1 MDKDERIMDTSDISK
16 LTETITPVIQHS
28 EEVIQ
33 RTGPSTTALPMLN
46 MNDTKILKTA
56 PPSIQRSVAF
66 DLADGLSVSSLRD
79 QSEGEQQDTRDTR
92 RRESRKEI
100 IGILKPPNPRKELK
114 SFPSLPECFLHDLG
128 LLEKLGLDAGNL
140 SERDIENKFSSLS
153 LAFKTDRVSLQ
164 ERHQLQL
171 RQRDIAER
179 NVGTEIRELATS
191 VRSLGRVCHD
201 SETRE
206 VLARVEKQIQVLT
219 QSTGGSSVLCPLSSV
234 LCPLSSVLK
243 VESPPLLSST
253 VQYSRKPGWP
263 PP

>member
-1 MDKDERIMDTSDISK
+1 MEEDESISETNNEDNLSRTHTQVETKPPLSVKQLSDKDYGYA
-16 LTETITPVIQHS
+16 VIQHLDREDMS
-28 EEVIQ
+28 DIQ
-33 RTGPSTTALPMLN
+33 PVPSV
-46 MNDTKILKTA
+46 
-56 PPSIQRSVAF
+56 QRSVAF
-66 DLADGLSVSSLRD
+66 DLAAGLSVSGLRD

-219 QSTGGSSVLCPLSSV
+219 
-234 LCPLSSVLK
+234 
-243 VESPPLLSST
+243 
-253 VQYSRKPGWP
+253 
-263 PP
+263 